1 MIIKKLNSRIQ
12 HKIDSYEN
20 WSNVPDFIPFYG
32 EIIIY
37 ELNNNNPTRIKIGNG
52 VDKIIDLPF
61 IYEEQETFLGLGKVS
76 LSADGDFLM
85 TSSSS
90 FNDFQTAIL
99 KNQLVLFKLDI
110 SDLGGTYAIATLAVV
125 NEDSLI
131 FNLSFNDGSKNNL
144 FTIILTNTDNLLL
157 ITDVVMTE
165 TNFETWWNTAE
176 NKYVDSTSKNSF
188 LPITEGAV
196 WESFQRFT
204 QLYEIQCNITLS
216 NGIITSVELGY
227 NGGKDLLTILTE
239 AADAYHKSRG
249 ILLVDFSKGIYLN
262 GLMAVETLQNAS
274 SDQNSYK
281 FIFDASHEEINV
293 KNIIHLDAN
302 GFTCYHATL
311 QSSLDIK
318 NSLIKDE
325 TNPVSSGAVY
335 SAIQDTRTYAEN
347 LANGRCKTYVFDDK
361 ATLQAWIETL
371 DTETLEELNSGDVF
385 LLRSVG
391 EPDYWWEP
399 VGEVALLAAYS
410 DEDIV
415 VDGKGV
421 ARILETTKVDFS
433 ILNDYAHKQNDLDGL
448 IFKRVYEYNSGAS
461 YANGTL
467 EYDTVN
473 KKLYKWSN
481 GVRQEETIDENTIYI
496 VKEV

>member
-1 MIIKKLNSRIQ
+1 MIEQNIPLLKIHKLTQEQYERQVAANAVEENAIYLTPAASSDSTYITHGVVSINQ
-12 HKIDSYEN
+12 NGTPTVVLEDSYSTLYAQAILEKN
-20 WSNVPDFIPFYG
+20 
-32 EIIIY
+32 IIIIAD
-37 ELNNNNPTRIKIGNG
+37 T
-52 VDKIIDLPF
+52 
-61 IYEEQETFLGLGKVS
+61 
-76 LSADGDFLM
+76 SA
-85 TSSSS
+85 
-90 FNDFQTAIL
+90 
-99 KNQLVLFKLDI
+99 
-110 SDLGGTYAIATLAVV
+110 LGGGAGYGFLQIK
-125 NEDSLI
+125 NPDSLI
-131 FNLSFNDGSKNNL
+131 FSLIFNDMTNWNILS
-144 FTIILTNTDNLLL
+144 IILLENIDPILSSDL
-157 ITDVVMTE
+157 ILTKSQ
-165 TNFETWWNTAE
+165 FETWWNTAE
-176 NKYVDSTSKNSF
+176 NKYVDSTSEDSF

-196 WESFQRFT
+196 WESFQKFT
-204 QLYEIQCNITLS
+204 QLYKIQCNITLS
-216 NGIITSVELGY
+216 DGIITSVELGH
-227 NGGKDLLTILTE
+227 NEGKDLSTILTE
-239 AADAYHKSRG
+239 AADAYNKSRG
-249 ILLVDFSKGIYLN
+249 ILLVDMTKEIYLN

-311 QSSLDIK
+311 QPSLDIK

-415 VDGKGV
+415 VDGKGA

-433 ILNDYAHKQNDLDGL
+433 ILDEYAHKQNDLDGL
-448 IFKRVYEYNSGAS
+448 TFKRVYEYNNGAS
-461 YANGTL
+461 YADGAL
-467 EYDTVN
+467 EYDTTN
-473 KKLYKWSN
+473 KKLYRWSN
-481 GVRQEETIDENTIYI
+481 GNRIEEQIDENTIYI
-496 VKEV
+496 IKEV

>member
-1 MIIKKLNSRIQ
+1 MIEQNIPLLKIHKLTQEQYERQVAANAVEENAIYLTPAASSDSTYITRGVISISQ
-12 HKIDSYEN
+12 DGIPSIALEDSYSTLYAQAILEKN
-20 WSNVPDFIPFYG
+20 
-32 EIIIY
+32 III
-37 ELNNNNPTRIKIGNG
+37 I
-52 VDKIIDLPF
+52 
-61 IYEEQETFLGLGKVS
+61 
-76 LSADGDFLM
+76 AD
-85 TSSSS
+85 TSS
-90 FNDFQTAIL
+90 
-99 KNQLVLFKLDI
+99 
-110 SDLGGTYAIATLAVV
+110 LGGGIGYGFLQIK
-125 NEDSLI
+125 NPDSLI
-131 FNLSFNDGSKNNL
+131 FSLIFNDMTNWNILSVILLENSDPIL
-144 FTIILTNTDNLLL
+144 STDFILTKDQ
-157 ITDVVMTE
+157 
-165 TNFETWWNTAE
+165 FEDWWNTAE
-176 NKYVDSTSKNSF
+176 DKYVDSTSENSS

-196 WESFQRFT
+196 WESFQKFT

-239 AADAYHKSRG
+239 AADAYRKSRG
-249 ILLVDFSKGIYLN
+249 ILLVDLSKEIYLN

-325 TNPVSSGAVY
+325 TSPVSSGAVY

-371 DTETLEELNSGDVF
+371 DAETLEELNSGDIF

-415 VDGKGV
+415 VDGKGA

-433 ILNDYAHKQNDLDGL
+433 ILDEYAHKQNDLDGL
-448 IFKRVYEYNSGAS
+448 IFKKVYEYNNGAS
-461 YANGTL
+461 YADGAL
-467 EYDTVN
+467 EYDTAN

-481 GVRQEETIDENTIYI
+481 GIRQEETIDENTIYI
-496 VKEV
+496 VREV